1 MPHIRGTIEIA
12 RPVETVFDVVA
23 DQTQEPTYN
32 PQMIRSEKATPGP
45 IGAGTRFRA
54 AARSGTH
61 EVPISVELVDYVR
74 PRHLGVLTA
83 AEGTFVDGTID
94 FDPCPG
100 GTRMS
105 WEWDVH
111 PPQGVRFLGPLF
123 GWLGRR
129 QEQRV
134 WRGLKDYLEDRQQ
147 PRAVRDSV
155 RE

>member
-12 RPVETVFDVVA
+12 SPPETVFDVVA

-45 IGAGTRFRA
+45 IGPTRFRA
-54 AARSGTH
+54 AARSGSH
-61 EVPISVELVDYVR
+61 EVPISVELVDYER
-74 PRHLGVLTA
+74 PRRLGVLTA

-111 PPQGVRFLGPLF
+111 PPTSTRFLRPLF

-129 QEQRV
+129 RQEQCV
-134 WRGLKDYLEDRQQ
+134 WHALKDYLEDRC
-147 PRAVRDSV
+147 
-155 RE
+155 